1 MYDPLVPGKIYH
13 IYSRT
18 IGDELLFRNASNYA
32 YFLRRYADFCAKHFA
47 SLCYCLLPNHFHF
60 LVLVKESTNEAAALF
75 AFSNFLNSYSKS
87 YNKVFERHG
96 GLFQKKFKRKQ
107 INTDSY
113 LTEVI
118 KYIHWNPQKHGIIQ
132 DFKNWN
138 YSSYRTFFFKNESL
152 VEIDW
157 VLDWFGGIIE
167 FEKNHLWEEDNQLE
181 FLEFEDL

>member
-1 MYDPLVPGKIYH
+1 MHDPLVPGKIYH

-18 IGDELLFRNASNYA
+18 IGNEPLFRNASNYA
-32 YFLRRYADFCAKHFA
+32 YFLRRYADFCANHFA
-47 SLCYCLLPNHFHF
+47 TFCYCLLPNHFHF
-60 LVLVKESTNEAAALF
+60 LVLVKESTHEAAALF

-107 INTDSY
+107 INTDRY

-118 KYIHWNPQKHGIIQ
+118 KYIHRNPQKHGLIQ

-138 YSSYRTFFFKNESL
+138 YSSYKTFFFKNESL

-157 VLDWFGGIIE
+157 VLDWFGGINE
-167 FEKNHLWEEDNQLE
+167 FEKNHLREEDNQLE